1 MILTR
6 RDFLKASGIAA
17 ASGML
22 AACSGGS
29 SSDSG
34 SSGSSGGSDS
44 STERPE
50 WAMDEDEVTGT
61 LTVYTTFLQD
71 EQDNVQE
78 EFTKLYP
85 NCTIQYQADSV
96 GTLVT
101 KVRSDENSD
110 ADIIAGGM
118 FASDGTENEDILQ
131 TYTSW
136 QENNGQLIYL
146 DDTHLKTHIDIQEM
160 CICVNPDLAEEAGVE
175 ITGYESLLND
185 KLKGQIIVAAP
196 DASSSG
202 FRQLQTILAVMG
214 DEFADDKAWK
224 YIEDLVPLVFSTNS
238 SKDVFN
244 LVGAGEYICGLS
256 YENAVLASMADGATL
271 DCVYM
276 EEGNTAMAS
285 GTAITKNAPNL
296 TAAQALTDFLASKE
310 HGEWRAKAIFARS
323 NNSEVSAPEGCPDL
337 DEMNNVELDLEYL
350 TEHKQD
356 LIDKYNEIV
365 AANS

>member
-17 ASGML
+17 SAGILTACGSSG
-22 AACSGGS
+22 SGSSSSEGSEGGS
-29 SSDSG
+29 SSS
-34 SSGSSGGSDS
+34 
-44 STERPE
+44 ERPD

-61 LTVYTTFLQD
+61 LTIYTTFLQD
-71 EQDNVQE
+71 EQDNVAE

-110 ADIIAGGM
+110 CDMIAGGM
-118 FASDGTENEDILQ
+118 FASDGTMNEDILQ
-131 TYTSW
+131 TYVSK
-136 QENNGQLIYL
+136 QEENGELLYL
-146 DDTHLKTHIDIQEM
+146 DDTHLKTYIDIQEM

-175 ITGYESLLND
+175 ITGYDSLIND

-202 FRQLQTILAVMG
+202 FRQLQTILTVMG
-214 DEFADDKAWK
+214 DEFADDKAWD
-224 YIEDLVPLVFSTNS
+224 YIKELIPLVFTTNS

-244 LVGAGEYICGLS
+244 LVANGEYICGLS
-256 YENAVLASMADGATL
+256 YENAVLAQMRDGANL

-285 GTAITKNAPNL
+285 GMAITKNAPNL

-310 HGEWRAKAIFARS
+310 HGDWRADAIYARS
-323 NNSEVSAPEGCPDL
+323 NNANSKVPEGCPTD
-337 DEMNNVELDLEYL
+337 DEMNNVDYDLDYL
-350 TEHKQD
+350 IEHKQE
-356 LIDKYNEIV
+356 LIDKYNEIY
-365 AANS
+365 ASLQ